1 MPPAKIWERDATVGE
16 IERLL
21 AEARQ
26 GFGRSLFIVGEAGLG
41 KTTMLERATAAGR
54 GQFEIG
60 VGRADAAES
69 TLPFGTID
77 QALRRLGFRGPT
89 VSKAGRASPLQAR
102 AARLY
107 SALEFLED
115 LAAPALILLD
125 DLHWAD
131 DDSLALLSF
140 LCRRIGSLPV
150 AVIGTLRPWPRNAL
164 DMVGAL
170 TNDGD
175 AVIERLR
182 PLSDAGA
189 AEMLSARVG
198 TMSAPSARRAA
209 RLAAGNPLLVE
220 EVAATIRRGRSVPE
234 AGDDVV
240 ATEAGL
246 LRARFTGASADDMR
260 YAQAAGVL
268 GSRFRPAIATA
279 MAELPPAQGDRALET
294 LSQGGVFKS
303 DAPGWA
309 QFTHPLL
316 RQLVYDEIP
325 AALRGR
331 WHASAFRLL
340 AAAGADPSE
349 AAEHAARAGVL
360 GDQQAVTVLAQA
372 GRAALRA
379 GAIARAK
386 QRLLAAVDV
395 AGDKASPDLLMDLG
409 EALLASGDGRRA
421 VATFRRVLA
430 MPNLAEPLRTAS
442 QRMLGRALFIR
453 GAVQQARDAFRAAVS
468 SALPSDKPEAARALL
483 DEAFVSWPTGGP
495 ALATPL
501 LLQARELASYG
512 SPSLRLRANTAWAF
526 STFVSGDPAGIA
538 VLDAAV
544 GEALAN
550 PEADTTDFSWSWGT
564 LGTYGNVA
572 KWTER
577 FAEATTA
584 YEIGMQAAERMRL
597 PVAIAAVAVMH
608 GDTCLRMGKLRE
620 ALELADRATLLADLA
635 QERAFWAAITHA
647 YVLVELG
654 QMEECAEW
662 FRRSSELADPDE
674 NWAGRV
680 WLLHIEAVLA
690 MHDRRTVDAC
700 ALFDRL
706 RVLATRLQI
715 LEPCI
720 VPWAGDA
727 ITAYLYGRRMDDA
740 MAVLTSLE
748 SMSERL
754 PCRFPRIVVAGSRAA
769 LKQLE
774 GDLEAV
780 RRLLEEAIDLAS
792 TSGMLLL
799 EARLRH
805 RLGALLRRSG
815 EDRAARPFLSQALE
829 LARTCGAEGLSK
841 KAGDELKLAHGRQ
854 RRQYVD
860 PDALTDGEL
869 RVRRLAERG
878 VKPQQIADQLIRSLN
893 TIETHLQHI
902 YRKLGINSQR
912 ELIALARHPE

>member
-1 MPPAKIWERDATVGE
+1 MPPARIWERDATVGE

-89 VSKAGRASPLQAR
+89 VSKAGRPSPLQAR

-107 SALEFLED
+107 SALEFLEN

-140 LCRRIGSLPV
+140 LCRRMGSLPV

-198 TMSAPSARRAA
+198 IMSAPSARRA
-209 RLAAGNPLLVE
+209 
-220 EVAATIRRGRSVPE
+220 
-234 AGDDVV
+234 
-240 ATEAGL
+240 
-246 LRARFTGASADDMR
+246 ARFTGASADDMR

-279 MAELPPAQGDRALET
+279 MAELPPAQGDRALEA

-360 GDQQAVTVLAQA
+360 GDQQAVMVLAQA

-564 LGTYGNVA
+564 LGTYANLA

-635 QERAFWAAITHA
+635 PERAFWAAIVHA
-647 YVLVELG
+647 YALNEIG
-654 QMEECAEW
+654 QIEECAEW
-662 FRRSSELADPDE
+662 FRRSCALADPDE